1 MNELIVHKTNL
12 PDTLEDL
19 SKFVLIGREKLNS
32 VKAEIRV
39 INKLELAEEVR
50 NQKRAEAQMI
60 AEAVLDA
67 EVRLGELFKEIPKGS
82 GGDRRSGNFKNRG
95 DSNFENDMNKS
106 KTEIISELGFSKYQ
120 SGEFETLANNS
131 NLVEYV
137 KAEAREND
145 DFPTRTRIMELAAYQ
160 KRQEN
165 APDENDDNIIKT
177 KIINMADYEEKK
189 EVELE
194 EYYDFLDFRVSI
206 YKELAKI
213 VDLINRFEITD
224 ERMDA
229 LRDNFDAV
237 LTVENELRHINN
249 SIEKLNLIKIEIQKG
264 KKHGKK

>member
-19 SKFVLIGREKLNS
+19 SRFVLIGREKLNS
-32 VKAEIRV
+32 VKAEVRV
-39 INKLELAEEVR
+39 INKLELVQEVIE
-50 NQKRAEAQMI
+50 QKRAEAQMI
-60 AEAVLDA
+60 AEVVLDA
-67 EVRLGELFKEIPKGS
+67 EVRLGELFNEIPKNQGKRN
-82 GGDRRSGNFKNRG
+82 DIVRSNTGVTTSEKTK
-95 DSNFENDMNKS
+95 EEMLND
-106 KTEIISELGFSKYQ
+106 LGFTKMQASRL
-120 SGEFETLANNS
+120 ERLADNQ

-137 KAEAREND
+137 KAEARENGD
-145 DFPTRTRIMELAAYQ
+145 IPTRARVLELAAYQ
-160 KRQEN
+160 KKQEN
-165 APDENDDNIIKT
+165 ESEENDDNIIET
-177 KIINMADYEEKK
+177 KIINMSEYDAKK
-189 EVELE
+189 EAELE

-237 LTVENELRHINN
+237 LTVENEIRHINN

>member
-19 SKFVLIGREKLNS
+19 SRFVLIGREKLNS
-32 VKAEIRV
+32 VKAEVRV
-39 INKLELAEEVR
+39 INKLELVQEVIE
-50 NQKRAEAQMI
+50 QKRAEAQMI
-60 AEAVLDA
+60 AEVVLDA
-67 EVRLGELFKEIPKGS
+67 EVRLGELFKEIPHASHDRGNQYKS
-82 GGDRRSGNFKNRG
+82 GKPTPLSV
-95 DSNFENDMNKS
+95 SQKS
-106 KTEIISELGFSKYQ
+106 KKDILAELGFSEKQ
-120 SGEFETLANNS
+120 AERLEKIADNS
-131 NLVEYV
+131 DIVEYV
-137 KAEAREND
+137 KAEARENGD
-145 DFPTRTRIMELAAYQ
+145 IPTRARVLELAANQ
-160 KRQEN
+160 KNES
-165 APDENDDNIIKT
+165 DESDDNIIKT

-224 ERMDA
+224 ERMEA

-237 LTVENELRHINN
+237 LTVENEIRHINN
-249 SIEKLNLIKIEIQKG
+249 SIEKLNLIKVEIQKG

>member
-1 MNELIVHKTNL
+1 MNELIVRNTNL
-12 PDTLEDL
+12 PDTMEDL

-82 GGDRRSGNFKNRG
+82 GGNRRSENFKIN
-95 DSNFENDMNKS
+95 SSVNFE
-106 KTEIISELGFSKYQ
+106 KTKKEILEELGFNQ
-120 SGEFETLANNS
+120 MQANRLETLADNEDI
-131 NLVEYV
+131 VEYV

-145 DFPTRTRIMELAAYQ
+145 DFPTRTRVLELATYKQ
-160 KRQEN
+160 KQEN
-165 APDENDDNIIKT
+165 DFDENDDNIIET
-177 KIINMADYEEKK
+177 KIINMADYDEKK
-189 EVELE
+189 EAELE

-224 ERMDA
+224 DRMDA

-237 LTVENELRHINN
+237 LTVENEIRHINN

>member
-1 MNELIVHKTNL
+1 
-12 PDTLEDL
+12 
-19 SKFVLIGREKLNS
+19 
-32 VKAEIRV
+32 
-39 INKLELAEEVR
+39 
-50 NQKRAEAQMI
+50 
-60 AEAVLDA
+60 
-67 EVRLGELFKEIPKGS
+67 
-82 GGDRRSGNFKNRG
+82 
-95 DSNFENDMNKS
+95 
-106 KTEIISELGFSKYQ
+106 
-120 SGEFETLANNS
+120 
-131 NLVEYV
+131 
-137 KAEAREND
+137 
-145 DFPTRTRIMELAAYQ
+145 
-160 KRQEN
+160 
-165 APDENDDNIIKT
+165 
-177 KIINMADYEEKK
+177 MADYEEKK